1 MFDMRPVAYVI
12 GLLVAALGGTMIFPL
27 LVDLSEGNGNAIAF
41 AESALITILSG
52 ALVAFATANS
62 DRSKLTTQ
70 QIFLVTTLVWLMLP
84 LFGAIPFALG
94 ATDARY
100 VDAFFEAMSGL
111 TTTGSTVFAGLDELP
126 RGLLYWRS
134 MLQWFGG
141 IGIIVVAMVFLP
153 ELRVG
158 GMQIFRSEAFDT
170 EGKILP
176 RAAEI
181 AGRISVI
188 YFGLTLACIIG
199 YLAVGLDGFDAVNH
213 ALTTVATGGFSTHDA
228 SFGVLRGPP
237 EYIAAIFMVLAS
249 LPFVRYVQL
258 LAGTA
263 RPLYRDP
270 QVRAYLVINLVLVG
284 MMVLYRTLTGTPMTE
299 PALREA
305 LFNVT
310 SILTGM

>member
-111 TTTGSTVFAGLDELP
+111 TTTGSTTK
-126 RGLLYWRS
+126 R
-134 MLQWFGG
+134 LQ
-141 IGIIVVAMVFLP
+141 AD
-153 ELRVG
+153 RV
-158 GMQIFRSEAFDT
+158 
-170 EGKILP
+170 
-176 RAAEI
+176 
-181 AGRISVI
+181 
-188 YFGLTLACIIG
+188 
-199 YLAVGLDGFDAVNH
+199 
-213 ALTTVATGGFSTHDA
+213 
-228 SFGVLRGPP
+228 
-237 EYIAAIFMVLAS
+237 
-249 LPFVRYVQL
+249 
-258 LAGTA
+258 
-263 RPLYRDP
+263 
-270 QVRAYLVINLVLVG
+270 
-284 MMVLYRTLTGTPMTE
+284 
-299 PALREA
+299 
-305 LFNVT
+305 
-310 SILTGM
+310 